1 MYTGGGKITGA
12 WGVTGDGEYRGLKVR
27 IHFKEIQPRARFQS
41 DMGTVTGGYFYSGLY
56 EGVEKLLV
64 SGNYRYSFN
73 YCNAKINSFSIFPD
87 TPNEIYKRIFT

>member
-1 MYTGGGKITGA
+1 MFLVSIQGCDVVFLLKTSVNIVRYMYTGGGKITGA

-56 EGVEKLLV
+56 EGVKKIV
-64 SGNYRYSFN
+64 SFR
-73 YCNAKINSFSIFPD
+73 
-87 TPNEIYKRIFT
+87 